1 MPECYRQA
9 AAGPEPEVPG
19 LEIELSAPNPF
30 QEYQPK
36 ADDREK
42 FPSYQEWH
50 GQAWLLRRDKI
61 REAVR
66 GFWGRRLVRFHYG
79 DHIEQEVRSCGKNGG
94 RHFRK
99 LWPTVGPIMQRY
111 AALAWVAAA
120 CAPDYVK
127 FAVDLVYT
135 GQDIVKGRG
144 DVKTKSCLLTW
155 IGPWTAD
162 LKGEFTTTPG
172 PRQTPVKDITRE
184 LTAAVEVVEL
194 WRRMQRHG
202 KWVVTKAGAMDWAMC
217 MEICPETYQLQGVIR
232 LHLHVFMKG
241 VNYLRI
247 GALSALAL
255 EGATPVSARTVGGL
269 ATVSSSAHRAS
280 WSGYFYVVAP
290 KSGQLFALSNK
301 RPWKAFLVNPSW
313 TMNLLQS
320 EKLTAAQARQLLCR
334 CSSGVLRNLQE
345 LKAIE
350 EERERLL
357 TAEKEQ
363 QAIASFR
370 AYRRAFKSYPI
381 VDEFLAQFAHE
392 LPRYKFL
399 VLSGPSRL
407 GKTLFA
413 RSIAKTDDSLLEVNC
428 SAGNEPDMRAY
439 RLSLH
444 DTILFDEISPKQVAS
459 QRKLFQC
466 ASAPVTLGTSAT
478 NCHSYRVLVYKTKM
492 VLASNVWEG
501 GPSPS
506 FPLRPGLDQQELLP
520 LAAHRANVHRERR
533 SEREA

>member
-9 AAGPEPEVPG
+9 AAGPEPQVPG

-36 ADDREK
+36 TDDREK
-42 FPSYQEWH
+42 FPSYQDWH
-50 GQAWLLRRDKI
+50 GQAWLPKRERI

-66 GFWGRRLVRFHYG
+66 CFWVRRLVRFHHG
-79 DHIEQEVRSCGKNGG
+79 DHIEEEVRSCGKNGG

-99 LWPTVGPIMQRY
+99 LWPSVGPIMQRY

-120 CAPDYVK
+120 FAPDYVK

-217 MEICPETYQLQGVIR
+217 MEVCPETYQLQGVIR

-255 EGATPVSARTVGGL
+255 EG
-269 ATVSSSAHRAS
+269 
-280 WSGYFYVVAP
+280 
-290 KSGQLFALSNK
+290 
-301 RPWKAFLVNPSW
+301 
-313 TMNLLQS
+313 
-320 EKLTAAQARQLLCR
+320 
-334 CSSGVLRNLQE
+334 
-345 LKAIE
+345 
-350 EERERLL
+350 
-357 TAEKEQ
+357 
-363 QAIASFR
+363 
-370 AYRRAFKSYPI
+370 
-381 VDEFLAQFAHE
+381 
-392 LPRYKFL
+392 
-399 VLSGPSRL
+399 
-407 GKTLFA
+407 
-413 RSIAKTDDSLLEVNC
+413 
-428 SAGNEPDMRAY
+428 
-439 RLSLH
+439 
-444 DTILFDEISPKQVAS
+444 
-459 QRKLFQC
+459 
-466 ASAPVTLGTSAT
+466 
-478 NCHSYRVLVYKTKM
+478 
-492 VLASNVWEG
+492 G
-501 GPSPS
+501 GPSQRAHGGRARNGIVVSPS
-506 FPLRPGLDQQELLP
+506 RELVGLFLRGGPEIWPGIRSLKQEALEGLPREPELDHEPAPVGQAYRCPGSPAPLQVQLWR
-520 LAAHRANVHRERR
+520 AA
-533 SEREA
+533 